1 MTLEFYV
8 KDIIK
13 YIKNKELK
21 EHKNLVIGFLIV
33 ILGGILLILQL
44 MGTLSS
50 NAETTINQN
59 NAVYKVLLFA
69 KKIYNILLNE
79 KFINFKIAII
89 LADIVIVWQVV
100 TIKKHI
106 KTMSIFYV
114 SLLYDALIYIFI
126 YRYRTETMLT
136 LYFIML
142 FCIWIDN
149 IEISSKKIVYVLNT
163 LLVVISLLSFDRTIS
178 SIKDDIYYNYS
189 SSREIA
195 NYINTN
201 INTNAIIVAETD
213 YASSAVIP
221 YCGDYLFYSP
231 EREDFFNYIKWD
243 SVREQTLDDKQFRD
257 ILKNLDNN
265 NHDIYLLYT
274 REKLVDTVINMIKN
288 KELIGVYRTGYSIND
303 NEMYFLYKLN
313 I

>member
-1 MTLEFYV
+1 M

-21 EHKNLVIGFLIV
+21 EHKNLIIGFFIV

-50 NAETTINQN
+50 NAETTIDQN
-59 NAVYKVLLFA
+59 DASHKVLLFA
-69 KKIYNILLNE
+69 SQIFNILIN
-79 KFINFKIAII
+79 KDFINFGVAIV
-89 LADIVIVWQVV
+89 LADIIIIWQLIN
-100 TIKKHI
+100 IKKHV
-106 KTMSIFYV
+106 KTMGIFYT
-114 SLLYDALIYIFI
+114 SLLWEALIYVFI
-126 YRYRTETMLT
+126 YKYRNETMLT

-149 IEISSKKIVYVLNT
+149 IEINNKKLVYILNS
-163 LLVVISLLSFDRTIS
+163 LLAVISLFSFGRTIQY
-178 SIKDDIYYNYS
+178 IKYDINYNYS
-189 SSREIA
+189 SSREVA

-201 INTNAIIVAETD
+201 IGTDAIIIAETD
-213 YASSAVIP
+213 YAGSAVIP

-243 SVREQTLDDKQFRD
+243 STRKQTLDDKQFRD
-257 ILKNLDNN
+257 ILNNLDNN
-265 NHDIYLLYT
+265 NQDIYLLYT

-288 KELIGVYRTGYSIND
+288 KELIEVYRTGYSINAD
-303 NEMYFLYKLN
+303 EMYFLYKLN

>member
-1 MTLEFYV
+1 M

-21 EHKNLVIGFLIV
+21 EHKNLIIGFFIV
-33 ILGGILLILQL
+33 ILGGVLLILQL

-50 NAETTINQN
+50 NAETTIGQN
-59 NAVYKVLLFA
+59 YVYYNLLLFI
-69 KKIYNILLNE
+69 KKIYNILMNE
-79 KFINFKIAII
+79 KFINFGVAIV
-89 LADIVIVWQVV
+89 LADIVIIWQLVN
-100 TIKKHI
+100 IKKHV
-106 KTMSIFYV
+106 KTMWIFYT
-114 SLLYDALIYIFI
+114 SLLWEALIYIFI
-126 YRYRTETMLT
+126 YQYRNETMLT

-149 IEISSKKIVYVLNT
+149 IEISSKKIIYVLNS
-163 LLVVISLLSFDRTIS
+163 LLVVISLFSFDRI
-178 SIKDDIYYNYS
+178 IQPIIYDIDYNYS
-189 SSREIA
+189 SSRDVA

-201 INTNAIIVAETD
+201 IDTNAIIVAETD
-213 YASSAVIP
+213 YAGSAVIP

-243 SVREQTLDDKQFRD
+243 SARKQTLDDKQFRD

-274 REKLVDTVINMIKN
+274 GENLLDTVATMIEN
-288 KELIGVYRTGYSIND
+288 KEVTEVYRTEYSITTD
-303 NEMYFLYKLN
+303 EMYFLYKLN